1 MTPDEK
7 DALLKEHRTWQ
18 LFRTVYR
25 YVIHL
30 PLSRVASN

>member
-18 LFRTVYR
+18 LFRTVYKS
-25 YVIHL
+25 VL
-30 PLSRVASN
+30 PR